1 MRRKQS
7 RSETATLAAA
17 LDLGASPPPP
27 LPGGSAHQLEILVYT
42 FLGRNREFYV
52 EGAGVGIEQELV
64 NQIMK
69 RRMFVTGD
77 EDIYKGQAEL
87 LSGVIGMGIEWITG
101 VFV

>member
-1 MRRKQS
+1 
-7 RSETATLAAA
+7 
-17 LDLGASPPPP
+17 
-27 LPGGSAHQLEILVYT
+27 
-42 FLGRNREFYV
+42 V
-52 EGAGVGIEQELV
+52 EDDGVGIEQELV
-64 NQIMK
+64 NRIMK